1 MTYWTIIPAAGT
13 GVRMQADRPKQY
25 LLLNGEPLLTRVIN
39 TFTAH
44 PEIQKVVVVLHAQD
58 HWWSTLQ
65 LQYPEKVLTT
75 VGGKARVD
83 SVLLGLSF
91 LRDFASKN
99 DWVMVHDAARPFIT
113 TDDITSFMHELGDHE
128 VGGLLGLPVVDTLKK
143 VSDADEVE
151 KTISREHV
159 WQAQTP
165 QCFRYDLL
173 KTAIEKALFKNAIVT
188 DESSAIELL
197 GLKPKMILGS
207 SRNKKITYPEDL
219 R

>member
-1 MTYWTIIPAAGT
+1 MRLILGALI
-13 GVRMQADRPKQY
+13 V
-25 LLLNGEPLLTRVIN
+25 LLLLLQYEFWFSDGGMRTVWHMQQNISKQQQIN
-39 TFTAH
+39 DQLDKRNQALIAQVKDLQSGNAAVEAH
-44 PEIQKVVVVLHAQD
+44 ARNDLGMIQKGVVVLHAQD

-143 VSDADEVE
+143 V
-151 KTISREHV
+151 R
-159 WQAQTP
+159 Q
-165 QCFRYDLL
+165 
-173 KTAIEKALFKNAIVT
+173 
-188 DESSAIELL
+188 
-197 GLKPKMILGS
+197 
-207 SRNKKITYPEDL
+207 
-219 R
+219 